1 MPPSLFCPDTTWTG
15 TQILLS
21 EQHCRLST
29 GPFVLFGGEG
39 GMIRHCVAHPF
50 GAACG
55 RSSQQAALLEPGEG
69 SHPPL
74 RDELMT
80 LPQSKKPTIRSV
92 FCNLAVREG
101 FEPSIRC
108 RIHTF
113 QACSFSHSDTS
124 PNFHCLKWLSEHAAR
139 ASCRLR
145 RWAATRTPHPILVC
159 ALTCSANTNSLRRCA
174 GTGRNVRDRREAVN
188 AIFYLLPLFAQ

>member
-1 MPPSLFCPDTTWTG
+1 
-15 TQILLS
+15 
-21 EQHCRLST
+21 
-29 GPFVLFGGEG
+29 
-39 GMIRHCVAHPF
+39 MIRHCVAHPF

-55 RSSQQAALLEPGEG
+55 RSSRQTALLEPDEG
-69 SHPPL
+69 APPFL
-74 RDELMT
+74 FHMSGKCF
-80 LPQSKKPTIRSV
+80 PKAKKPTIRSV

>member
-1 MPPSLFCPDTTWTG
+1 MTRAIPGARPAAVQAGYPA
-15 TQILLS
+15 
-21 EQHCRLST
+21 RLSNQ
-29 GPFVLFGGEG
+29 GSNRAV
-39 GMIRHCVAHPF
+39 RHRIKQKTDPEVGF
-50 GAACG
+50 
-55 RSSQQAALLEPGEG
+55 S
-69 SHPPL
+69 
-74 RDELMT
+74 
-80 LPQSKKPTIRSV
+80 
-92 FCNLAVREG
+92 NLAVREG

-124 PNFHCLKWLSEHAAR
+124 PNFYFFEVAFGARKR